1 MAVVVTASG
10 KYQYW
15 DTDISTRQGELGDSS
30 TITFARIVQKRNTT
44 TGLIIP
50 FSIIK
55 DYEAAVDDGVF
66 PIQNQVYSLPTE
78 TSWHPTARLRSI
90 NLTALENGSARADLT
105 FSTKYVV
112 DPNSTESILFALPSS
127 CEYSSQLRTMA
138 IYRSGWATNPPT
150 TSANSTADIGGT
162 SLSGAD
168 GSQSLQV
175 GQVRF
180 RMRFTQDASVV
191 TMDTAAAQLITYAN
205 TINSAVIGPF
215 ATYTLICEGV
225 SIGDAGDM
233 EYYEVVFDFLF
244 DPYRHFSQ
252 VATLDADGR
261 VKMTSAGAI
270 AEVKWQRLP
279 RTAADFNNI
288 FASDALLQTK
298 TLKGWWV

>member
-15 DTDISTRQGELGDSS
+15 DTDISTRQGQLDESS
-30 TITFARIVQKRNTT
+30 TITFSRIVQKRNVS
-44 TGLIIP
+44 TGAIIP
-50 FSIIK
+50 FNIIEH
-55 DYEAAVDDGVF
+55 YEDAVDDGVF
-66 PIQNQVYSLPTE
+66 PIQNEAFTIFST
-78 TSWHPTARLRSI
+78 TWHTTTKLRSI
-90 NLTALENGSARADLT
+90 NLTALENGSARADLIY
-105 FSTKYVV
+105 STKYVV
-112 DPNSTESILFALPSS
+112 DPNSTTTILYALPSS

-138 IYRSGWATNPPT
+138 IYRSGWSTNPPT
-150 TSANSTADIGGT
+150 TSSNSTADIGGT

-191 TMDTAAAQLITYAN
+191 SMSTAAAGLITYAN
-205 TINSAVIGPF
+205 TINNATIGPF
-215 ATYTLICEGV
+215 ASYTLICEGV
-225 SIGDAGDM
+225 SIGDAGDP

-270 AEVKWQRLP
+270 SEVKWQRLP
-279 RTAADFNNI
+279 RTGLDFNAIFAADT
-288 FASDALLQTK
+288 LLQTK
-298 TLKGWWV
+298 TLKGWWT